1 MVDRGKYLTPFQR
14 KLLEKS
20 LQTKDLRSEYQ
31 CRIKIMLLADEGL
44 TKTKISEKLKCT
56 AETAR
61 YWMGQ
66 ARAGQ
71 AHNWQDC
78 PRGRPKTIND
88 EYIALLR
95 KLVKSSPREY
105 GYPFKRWTGRWLSKH
120 LKKELDIELS
130 SRHVNRLLNK
140 MGLSTRAKSISHNS
154 LDSSSTDSSITLREL
169 SATDTHTSS
178 SPEWQLNF
186 FN

>member
-1 MVDRGKYLTPFQR
+1 MVKQGKYLTPFQR
-14 KLLEKS
+14 KLLEKN
-20 LQTKDLRSEYQ
+20 LQTNLRSEYQ

-44 TKTKISEKLKCT
+44 SKSEISRSLKCT
-56 AETAR
+56 LETAR

-78 PRGRPKTIND
+78 PRGRPKTINA
-88 EYIALLR
+88 EYLELLK

-105 GYPFKRWTGRWLSKH
+105 GYPFERWTGQWLSKH

-140 MGLSTRAKSISHNS
+140 MGLSTRAKNRT
-154 LDSSSTDSSITLREL
+154 DSSSSNSGITLREL
-169 SATDTHTSS
+169 SATSTQT
-178 SPEWQLNF
+178 SPEWQLNL
-186 FN
+186 N

>member
-1 MVDRGKYLTPFQR
+1 MVKQGKYLTPFQR

-31 CRIKIMLLADEGL
+31 CRIKVMLLADEGL
-44 TKTKISEKLKCT
+44 SKAKISETLKCT

-78 PRGRPKTIND
+78 PRGRPKTINA
-88 EYIALLR
+88 EYLALLR
-95 KLVKSSPREY
+95 KLVKSSPRDY
-105 GYPFKRWTGRWLSKH
+105 GYPFERWTGQWLSKH

-140 MGLSTRAKSISHNS
+140 MGLSTRARANANNS
-154 LDSSSTDSSITLREL
+154 QDSSSTESNITLREL
-169 SATDTHTSS
+169 SSASLPAS
-178 SPEWQLNF
+178 AQEWQLNF
-186 FN
+186 LN